1 MATQRPPEPP
11 AGSSTPD
18 PSTGP
23 PADRPTDPLATPPSL
38 FGRLGSAEPRPREM
52 AWREFYH
59 RYVPVIRA
67 FARSLGVRPGDV
79 EDVVHDVL
87 LGFFGTR
94 ATFVYDPAKGRFR
107 NYLKTATVRALAAR
121 RRQGKV
127 PTVSLGGGDGAAR
140 VAGELADANVP
151 WVDDAWTAEWER
163 HVLDRAMADVRQAYR
178 DNKTFRA
185 FELFAILGLPAD
197 EVAGRLDMTADG
209 VYQAK
214 KRVTDALRKRVAEME
229 ADEL

>member
-1 MATQRPPEPP
+1 MEGTVATQRPPEPP
-11 AGSSTPD
+11 PGSSSPD
-18 PSTGP
+18 PS
-23 PADRPTDPLATPPSL
+23 ADRPFDPPAAMPADPLATPPSL

-67 FARSLGVRPGDV
+67 FARHLGVRPDDI

-87 LGFFGTR
+87 LGFFGAR

-121 RRQGKV
+121 RRRQGKV
-127 PTVSLGGGDGAAR
+127 SMVSLGGAGGTADAA
-140 VAGELADANVP
+140 AAAELAGADVP

-163 HVLDRAMADVRQAYR
+163 YVLDRAMADVRQAYR

-209 VYQAK
+209 
-214 KRVTDALRKRVAEME
+214 
-229 ADEL
+229 